1 MATRGK
7 EKNRTDLRLRLGTL
21 AIKGDLFS
29 KICGKLEAIS
39 RAGNAKRRKLGGRTS
54 ERRGLGDVVSEKERR
69 VGRACAKLARI
80 LTSLAGHLSATVIYA
95 GR

>member
-39 RAGNAKRRKLGGRTS
+39 RAGNAKRRKLGRPYFGTAGPW
-54 ERRGLGDVVSEKERR
+54 RRGE
-69 VGRACAKLARI
+69 
-80 LTSLAGHLSATVIYA
+80 
-95 GR
+95 